1 MVFNK
6 PHILIH
12 DNEPASASIL
22 LRMLATEYRGPARPG
37 RPPCPE

>member
-12 DNEPASASIL
+12 DNELASASIL
-22 LRMLATEYRGPARPG
+22 TRMLAAE
-37 RPPCPE
+37 